1 MYFVIRNNKKEG
13 PFKLAQ
19 LSEKNINRKT
29 LVWKEGL
36 DDWVEASSL
45 PELEELIKNEPPDY
59 EKSLS
64 NKVANDAVSFG
75 KFMLGTL
82 SLAIL
87 ASILFYSV
95 EYSTYKNH
103 GASLDKYDTGLLS
116 GIDRDGNRERN
127 FNRTM
132 EKAIPNIVLLV
143 FGGGIVCFVLYKG
156 VTWVSKNSD

>member
-45 PELEELIKNEPPDY
+45 PELEELIKNEPPDF

-95 EYSTYKNH
+95 EYST
-103 GASLDKYDTGLLS
+103 
-116 GIDRDGNRERN
+116 
-127 FNRTM
+127 
-132 EKAIPNIVLLV
+132 
-143 FGGGIVCFVLYKG
+143 
-156 VTWVSKNSD
+156 